1 MRIVRFEE
9 EGRRMGWG
17 RVDDQG
23 EVDVLSAA
31 PWMDGRPV
39 GVRRKLDELALLA
52 PVEPTKIV
60 CVGRNYAAHAKE
72 LGNELPKEP
81 LIFLKPPSSVIGP
94 RGVIVLPEESE
105 DVQHEAEL
113 GVVIGRRCKDVAEED
128 VPSVVAGFTC
138 VNDVTARDI
147 QRKEVQLTR
156 SKSFDSFCP
165 VGPWVREGW
174 LEPSGRSVR
183 CRVNGELRQDGDTA
197 DMVFSV
203 QALVAYVSRVMT
215 LEPGDLIATGTP
227 SGVGRLVAGDRVE
240 VEIEG
245 IGALSNLV
253 R

>member
-9 EGRRMGWG
+9 ERRRVGWG
-17 RVDDQG
+17 RVDEQG
-23 EVDVLSAA
+23 EVEVLSAA
-31 PWMDGRPV
+31 PWKDGRPV
-39 GVRRKLDELALLA
+39 GSRRRLEELALLA

-81 LIFLKPPSSVIGP
+81 LIFLKPPSGVIGP
-94 RGVIVLPEESE
+94 RGVILLPEESE

-113 GVVIGRRCKDVAEED
+113 AVVIGRRCKDAPEAD

-138 VNDVTARDI
+138 LNDVTARDI
-147 QRKEVQLTR
+147 QRREVQLSR
-156 SKSFDSFCP
+156 SKSFDTFCP
-165 VGPWVREGW
+165 VGPWVQEGW
-174 LEPSGRSVR
+174 MEPAGRAVR
-183 CRVNGELRQDGDTA
+183 CKVNGELRQDGNTA

-203 QALVAYVSRVMT
+203 QALVAYISRVMT
-215 LEPGDLIATGTP
+215 LEAGDLIATGTP